1 MSGVT
6 YKIRKANGL
15 FSHGVINHSH
25 YSPAGDNVYGIKWS
39 SKGKEWSSEKTVKD
53 HLLKCAQKG
62 ILEDTWEVIQVVH
75 QPTKPIS
82 EWIDDK
88 MLIKLIKGGNK

>member
-6 YKIRKANGL
+6 YKIRKANGW
-15 FSHGVINHSH
+15 FSHGVITERRWHS
-25 YSPAGDNVYGIKWS
+25 DNTKIYHIRWS
-39 SKGKEWSSEKTVKD
+39 GKGKEWSSEKTVKD

-62 ILEDTWEVIQVVH
+62 ILEETWEVIQVVH

-82 EWIDDK
+82 EWIDAK
-88 MLIKLIKGGNK
+88 MLMKIIKK